1 MWEPFSSPYTVDVAN
16 PEKKKKYYGMK
27 KFTAYEVT
35 IVGHHGNITAGRGR
49 DGEEGILDLSVQVT
63 YDPNLSFNFA
73 MYCIVCIKSMLDQ
86 PYFKYYVSSTHSS
99 LTPPT
104 HH

>member
-35 IVGHHGNITAGRGR
+35 IVCPLHGNIKRGT
-49 DGEEGILDLSVQVT
+49 GEEGLRRGTGGGGVKS
-63 YDPNLSFNFA
+63 SFIA
-73 MYCIVCIKSMLDQ
+73 GLHPAKSCIEIDG
-86 PYFKYYVSSTHSS
+86 
-99 LTPPT
+99 
-104 HH
+104 